1 MLGQIER
8 FSAAVGGATRVL
20 LVPSTRDVHAH
31 PVLPQP
37 PLEVGSR
44 SGAQALANP
53 ATLRCNE
60 VVLGAGAAD
69 WLLAA
74 GREEVCGGRTEE
86 RLPALGAHLAAQ
98 RSYYPLF
105 PPPADVPLD
114 CSLGAGG
121 LAMPCTPD
129 LLVTP
134 SDLAPFAKL
143 CPVHTAAPGQA
154 AAADGGASQAAP
166 EAQAASGGSMV
177 CVNPGRLA
185 KGSAGEQGRRTGLVS
200 MCWCPPAIVRLPAA
214 CPARRACPQPPLAR
228 SHHPTPPGGTFAHI
242 HILPLPEA
250 VAVAGGAPAATN
262 APVPHQL
269 ERRCRVEV
277 KRI

>member
-134 SDLAPFAKL
+134 SDLAPFAKAVPAAGPYPE
-143 CPVHTAAPGQA
+143 CSTAAGAAAPG
-154 AAADGGASQAAP
+154 G
-166 EAQAASGGSMV
+166 EGGSGAAQQQGRSV
-177 CVNPGRLA
+177 LAVNPGRLV
-185 KGSAGEQGRRTGLVS
+185 KGSG
-200 MCWCPPAIVRLPAA
+200 
-214 CPARRACPQPPLAR
+214 
-228 SHHPTPPGGTFAHI
+228 GGTFAV
-242 HILPLPEA
+242 LTAAQGA
-250 VAVAGGAPAATN
+250 VGAAGGLAAN
-262 APVPHQL
+262 
-269 ERRCRVEV
+269 CRVEILRV
-277 KRI
+277 

>member
-37 PLEVGSR
+37 PLEVGAR
-44 SGAQALANP
+44 AAATPLANP
-53 ATLRCNE
+53 TTLRCNE

-74 GREEVCGGRTEE
+74 GREEVCGGRSEE
-86 RLPALGAHLAAQ
+86 RLPALAAHLAAQ

-105 PPPADVPLD
+105 PPPTDVPLD
-114 CSLGAGG
+114 CSLGAAG

-143 CPVHTAAPGQA
+143 CPVHTPPPPAADGDAADDGGA
-154 AAADGGASQAAP
+154 AAAAAAATQP
-166 EAQAASGGSMV
+166 ASGGSMV

-185 KGSAGEQGRRTGLVS
+185 KGSS
-200 MCWCPPAIVRLPAA
+200 
-214 CPARRACPQPPLAR
+214 
-228 SHHPTPPGGTFAHI
+228 
-242 HILPLPEA
+242 
-250 VAVAGGAPAATN
+250 GA
-262 APVPHQL
+262 
-269 ERRCRVEV
+269 
-277 KRI
+277 